1 MEGTK
6 DGTEEPDG
14 EVELDGC
21 KEGPPET
28 DGLKLGWLEGLK
40 DDIARG
46 KDVSE
51 RHAQLRMAW
60 QYDQQLLE
68 ILLLNHFRLFD
79 KVMSGL

>member
-28 DGLKLGWLEGLK
+28 DGLKLGWLEGSQ
-40 DDIARG
+40 IC
-46 KDVSE
+46 
-51 RHAQLRMAW
+51 
-60 QYDQQLLE
+60 
-68 ILLLNHFRLFD
+68 
-79 KVMSGL
+79 